1 MTALHF
7 KVLTAMKFGFSG
19 KETKIGHV
27 IVTGKPVG
35 QNGAIVFTGRSRL
48 DFPAIVAEYGTL
60 APQVEKRAIKV
71 AQEACAQYV
80 QTAGKYAF
88 THHTEDCLETEV
100 KEVK

>member
-1 MTALHF
+1 MNVRHF
-7 KVLTAMKFGFSG
+7 KVLASVKFTCSG
-19 KETKIGHV
+19 NARRIGSV

-35 QNGAIVFTGRSRL
+35 QNGAWVFEGKSRL
-48 DFPAIVAEYGTL
+48 ELPEIVAEYGSL
-60 APQVEKRAIKV
+60 ALQVEKRAVTV

-80 QTAGKYAF
+80 QTGGKYTI

>member
-35 QNGAIVFTGRSRL
+35 QNGAWVFEGRSRL
-48 DFPAIVAEYGTL
+48 ELPEIVAEYGSL
-60 APQVEKRAIKV
+60 ALQVEKRAITV

-80 QTAGKYAF
+80 KTGGKYTI

-100 KEVK
+100 KEVA